1 MPELYYVY
9 NTSLATR
16 RDGIR
21 PLQCMWPLPQAS
33 WYASAYIPQNRCN
46 QESQS
51 CQNRRS
57 GAEAKGK
64 HIRSAQRTILTKVMK
79 SLFDGNGLP
88 TSQSEG
94 TPPPNYPNY
103 ANNQRVTHN
112 SGSDRS
118 NSPVSHNETPAH
130 PSNIAPQHIFDG
142 VSSAEHAFQ
151 SPAIPAFQL
160 RHPSP
165 GSTSSFND
173 RNLEPPQTYEGL
185 LQANTFLK
193 TRVSELEVINDLY
206 KGTVNQYEQGGAP
219 QAEMLPK
226 DSESQLRQSLDQ
238 ALHREEDLKRQVD
251 ELEREVAELRGE
263 QPESRPAKRSR
274 ISDSSE
280 YPEPP
285 QAFTNGLHA

>member
-1 MPELYYVY
+1 M
-9 NTSLATR
+9 S
-16 RDGIR
+16 
-21 PLQCMWPLPQAS
+21 
-33 WYASAYIPQNRCN
+33 
-46 QESQS
+46 
-51 CQNRRS
+51 
-57 GAEAKGK
+57 
-64 HIRSAQRTILTKVMK
+64 
-79 SLFDGNGLP
+79 
-88 TSQSEG
+88 
-94 TPPPNYPNY
+94 
-103 ANNQRVTHN
+103 HN

-118 NSPVSHNETPAH
+118 NSPVSRNETPAH

-151 SPAIPAFQL
+151 SPAIPAFQF

-173 RNLEPPQTYEGL
+173 RNLEPPQTYEAL

-219 QAEMLPK
+219 QAEMIPR

-238 ALHREEDLKRQVD
+238 VLRREEELKRREEDLKRQVD

-263 QPESRPAKRSR
+263 QPPAKRPRVSN
-274 ISDSSE
+274 SE

-285 QAFTNGLHA
+285 EAFSNGLHT

>member
-1 MPELYYVY
+1 M
-9 NTSLATR
+9 
-16 RDGIR
+16 I
-21 PLQCMWPLPQAS
+21 
-33 WYASAYIPQNRCN
+33 
-46 QESQS
+46 
-51 CQNRRS
+51 
-57 GAEAKGK
+57 
-64 HIRSAQRTILTKVMK
+64 K
-79 SLFDGNGLP
+79 SLFDSNGLP
-88 TSQSEG
+88 ASQSEG
-94 TPPPNYPNY
+94 TPPPSYL
-103 ANNQRVTHN
+103 NNQRVSHN

-118 NSPVSHNETPAH
+118 NSPVSRNQTPAH

-142 VSSAEHAFQ
+142 ISSAEPVFQ

-160 RHPSP
+160 RQPSP
-165 GSTSSFND
+165 GSASSFND

-219 QAEMLPK
+219 QAEMVPR

-238 ALHREEDLKRQVD
+238 ALRREEDLRRQVE
-251 ELEREVAELRGE
+251 ELERELEELRGE
-263 QPESRPAKRSR
+263 QPPAKRSR

-285 QAFTNGLHA
+285 QASANGLHA

>member
-1 MPELYYVY
+1 MSYA
-9 NTSLATR
+9 TSLPAATTGQGNVPPVCQNCTTSTTPLWR
-16 RDGIR
+16 RDEVGSVLCNACGLFLKLHGTPR
-21 PLQCMWPLPQAS
+21 PISLKTDVIKS
-33 WYASAYIPQNRCN
+33 RNRVKTAG
-46 QESQS
+46 QGQK
-51 CQNRRS
+51 R
-57 GAEAKGK
+57 
-64 HIRSAQRTILTKVMK
+64 K
-79 SLFDGNGLP
+79 SLFDSNGLP
-88 TSQSEG
+88 ASQSEG
-94 TPPPNYPNY
+94 TPPPNY
-103 ANNQRVTHN
+103 ANNQRVSHN

-118 NSPVSHNETPAH
+118 NSPVSRNETPAH
-130 PSNIAPQHIFDG
+130 PSNIAPQHMFDG

-160 RHPSP
+160 RQPSP

-219 QAEMLPK
+219 QAEMIPR
-226 DSESQLRQSLDQ
+226 DSESRLRQSLDQ
-238 ALHREEDLKRQVD
+238 ALRREEDLKRQVD

-263 QPESRPAKRSR
+263 HPPAKRSR
-274 ISDSSE
+274 ITDSSE

-285 QAFTNGLHA
+285 QAFTNG

>member
-1 MPELYYVY
+1 MPELYYVD

-16 RDGIR
+16 RGGIG
-21 PLQCMWPLPQAS
+21 PLQRMWPLPQTSWHAS
-33 WYASAYIPQNRCN
+33 TYLSQDRRN

-51 CQNRRS
+51 CQNCRS

-64 HIRSAQRTILTKVMK
+64 HISKCPKHMLTMVTK

-88 TSQSEG
+88 ASHSEG
-94 TPPPNYPNY
+94 TPPPSY
-103 ANNQRVTHN
+103 ANNQRVSHN
-112 SGSDRS
+112 SGSERS
-118 NSPVSHNETPAH
+118 NSPVSRNETPTR

-142 VSSAEHAFQ
+142 ISSAEHAFP

-173 RNLEPPQTYEGL
+173 RTLEPPQTYEGL

-219 QAEMLPK
+219 QAEMIPK
-226 DSESQLRQSLDQ
+226 DSTSELRLSLDQ
-238 ALHREEDLKRQVD
+238 ALRREQDLKRQVD
-251 ELEREVAELRGE
+251 ELKREVAEFRGE
-263 QPESRPAKRSR
+263 QPPAKRSR
-274 ISDSSE
+274 ISDSSG
-280 YPEPP
+280 YPPP
-285 QAFTNGLHA
+285 QAFTNGLHT

>member
-1 MPELYYVY
+1 MSKLHYIHH
-9 NTSLATR
+9 TALATGR
-16 RDGIR
+16 GGIG
-21 PLQCMWPLPQAS
+21 PLQRMWPLPQAS
-33 WYASAYIPQNRCN
+33 WHTSAYIPQNGRN
-46 QESQS
+46 QESQP
-51 CQNRRS
+51 REDGRS
-57 GAEAKGK
+57 RTKAKSKQIWKCAKGLL
-64 HIRSAQRTILTKVMK
+64 ISAIK
-79 SLFDGNGLP
+79 SLFDSNGLP
-88 TSQSEG
+88 ASQSEG
-94 TPPPNYPNY
+94 TPPPNY
-103 ANNQRVTHN
+103 ASNQRLSHN

-118 NSPVSHNETPAH
+118 NSPVSRNETPAH
-130 PSNIAPQHIFDG
+130 PSNIAPQHMFDG

-219 QAEMLPK
+219 QAEMIPR

-238 ALHREEDLKRQVD
+238 ALRREEDLKHQLD

-263 QPESRPAKRSR
+263 QSPAKKRRR
-274 ISDSSE
+274 ISDSE

>member
-1 MPELYYVY
+1 MNDTDFVL
-9 NTSLATR
+9 
-16 RDGIR
+16 I
-21 PLQCMWPLPQAS
+21 C
-33 WYASAYIPQNRCN
+33 
-46 QESQS
+46 
-51 CQNRRS
+51 
-57 GAEAKGK
+57 
-64 HIRSAQRTILTKVMK
+64 HK
-79 SLFDGNGLP
+79 SLFDSNGLP

-94 TPPPNYPNY
+94 TPPPNY
-103 ANNQRVTHN
+103 ANNQRVSHN

-118 NSPVSHNETPAH
+118 NSPVSRNETPAH

-151 SPAIPAFQL
+151 SPAIPPFQL
-160 RHPSP
+160 RQPSP

-219 QAEMLPK
+219 QAEMVPR

-238 ALHREEDLKRQVD
+238 ALRREDDLKRQVE
-251 ELEREVAELRGE
+251 ELEREVADLRGE
-263 QPESRPAKRSR
+263 QPPAKRSR

-285 QAFTNGLHA
+285 QAPTNGLHT